1 MSSIELR
8 NQIAKCRRLA
18 RSADAETARRLLEL
32 ADEYEAQVAQQKPT
46 AQ

>member
-18 RSADAETARRLLEL
+18 RFTDAETARRLLEL
-32 ADEYEAQVAQQKPT
+32 AEEYEARVARMQTVVQ
-46 AQ
+46 